1 MRPQR
6 GLKTNKI
13 VLSPGGL
20 KAILSLVFL
29 LSAFYGSFGAA
40 QRESVNNLRLWHSPD
55 NTRIV
60 FDVSATLQ
68 HKAFQLDSP
77 PRLVIDLNQAD
88 LNVQLPEI
96 DPNNQHIKAIRY
108 GRPKPGVLRVVFE
121 LRSAVKFTS
130 FVLNPNELYG
140 HRLVVDISDRLGEEE
155 RISDNITEKGK
166 PSVEDTEIVAEEPN
180 QSTALSTQSTQI
192 SLEPSPKK
200 YIVAIDAGHGGDDPG
215 AIGFRGTR
223 EKQLTL
229 SIAKKLKQKID
240 DHPNMDAVMVRTGD
254 YYIQLT
260 ERRQKARYQDADIF
274 ISIHADAFTKKS
286 ANGMSVFAL
295 SQRGATSAMA
305 KTLAEKENASD
316 LIGGVSLADKD
327 DVLAK
332 VLVDLSMTNTISE
345 SVNLGGRVLE
355 ELGKLGRL
363 HSKRVEQASF
373 VVLKSP
379 DMPSILVE
387 TGFITNPGDEKRLR
401 SSSFQ
406 NKLANAIYT
415 AVSDYFDQT
424 PYASRS
430 RYESPSIDEQAA
442 SNNPTRYSR
451 YKVRRGDTL
460 STIAKKFGISLKELK
475 RLNNI
480 KHNTAMLGVRLK
492 VPANQGTTT
501 KSNVSTSSFF
511 NHTVKNGESLSKISA
526 QYNVTIR
533 SIKRVNNLSRDTLY
547 KGQVLKIPGTSS
559 FSATKIKIHTVKRG
573 DTLSEIAQSYRSSVS
588 AIKKLN
594 KLRSNTV
601 MLGQKLKVPVSA
613 P

>member
-1 MRPQR
+1 MQPQR
-6 GLKTNKI
+6 GLKTNNT
-13 VLSPGGL
+13 VLSPGGR
-20 KAILSLVFL
+20 KALLSLVIL
-29 LSAFYGSFGAA
+29 LSAFYGSFCAA

-68 HKAFQLDSP
+68 HQAFQLSSP
-77 PRLVIDLNQAD
+77 ARLVVDLNQAD
-88 LNVQLPEI
+88 LKVKLPEI
-96 DPNNQHIKAIRY
+96 DPENQHIKAIRY
-108 GRPKPGVLRVVFE
+108 GRPTAGVLRVVFE
-121 LRSAVKFTS
+121 LRSPVKFTS
-130 FVLNPNELYG
+130 FILSPNELYG
-140 HRLVVDISDRLGEEE
+140 HRLVVDVSSREKEAEVKSDEFAEQESHTSVSSEDTVGEPHQSTPSTS
-155 RISDNITEKGK
+155 RSAQT
-166 PSVEDTEIVAEEPN
+166 SVEPA
-180 QSTALSTQSTQI
+180 TQR
-192 SLEPSPKK
+192 

-223 EKQLTL
+223 EKKLTL
-229 SIAKKLKQKID
+229 SIAKKLKKKID
-240 DHPNMDAVMVRTGD
+240 DHPNMEAVMVRTGD

-260 ERRQKARYQDADIF
+260 ERRQKARFQDADIF

-345 SVNLGGRVLE
+345 SVNLGGRVLK

-401 SSSFQ
+401 STSFQ

-430 RYESPSIDEQAA
+430 RYESPSIDGEVD
-442 SNNPTRYSR
+442 SGNSTGYSR

-460 STIAKKFGISLKELK
+460 STIAERFGITLKELK

-480 KHNTAMLGVRLK
+480 QHDTAMLGVLLK
-492 VPANQGTTT
+492 VPAPRREP
-501 KSNVSTSSFF
+501 SSTSSNSNSYF
-511 NHTVKNGESLSKISA
+511 NHKVKNGESLSKISA
-526 QYNVTIR
+526 RYNVTIR
-533 SIKRVNNLSRDTLY
+533 SLKRVNNLNRDTLY
-547 KGQVLKIPGTSS
+547 KGQILKIPGLGYSP
-559 FSATKIKIHTVKRG
+559 SAKIQIHTVKRG